1 MNKRAKRRLKEA
13 IEKEKQERV
22 QSQPKPQP
30 AIAKDPQQQRG
41 FLLLR
46 RLKPCMDVLLGT
58 LLNSFKYYRVI
69 VNDVTISAD
78 TAMTTTDASATI
90 EAAMAITGEVTAT
103 TGVAQGLQ
111 VIRFLVLAVG
121 SGVDTMKTSL

>member
-1 MNKRAKRRLKEA
+1 M
-13 IEKEKQERV
+13 
-22 QSQPKPQP
+22 
-30 AIAKDPQQQRG
+30 
-41 FLLLR
+41 
-46 RLKPCMDVLLGT
+46 
-58 LLNSFKYYRVI
+58 
-69 VNDVTISAD
+69 NDVAISAD